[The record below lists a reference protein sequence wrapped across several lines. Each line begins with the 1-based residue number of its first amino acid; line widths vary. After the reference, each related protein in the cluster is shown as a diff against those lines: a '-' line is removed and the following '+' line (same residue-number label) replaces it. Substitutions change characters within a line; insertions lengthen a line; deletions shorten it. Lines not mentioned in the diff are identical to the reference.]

1 MKRKISLLVVVFML
15 LTSITTY
22 GQVLDQEK
30 LDEDID
36 FMKNIINLVIDRYH
50 YEVDQDDIIDG
61 LYDGFFGVLDEYSVY
76 YTEDEY
82 KRLMEDTAGEFVGI
96 GVQITDLNGQTVIL
110 TPLPDSPAIEA
121 GIKSGDIIKYV
132 DGVDISGLTYSEAA
146 NLIKGEEGTNV
157 KIGII
162 RDNKDLNFDITRKKV
177 VTSSVEGKI
186 LDNGIG
192 YLKITSF
199 VDNTPELVMKE
210 LLEFDENNVEKVIID
225 LRNNGGGTLDSAV
238 ELLNL
243 FVTKGPVLY
252 IDYANGQEDV
262 YTSDLEEQKYE
273 LAILINGGSASATE
287 IFAGAVKYK
296 NEGIVIG
303 TQSFGKGIVQS
314 IFQLANGA
322 GMKFTTAEYFSVD
335 KKPVHKIGI
344 TPDIIIENPEIDL
357 SEYPAFSKEN
367 KAAIGNVSL
376 DVLTAEMILE
386 TLGYDIDKPDGVYDK
401 TSFVQ
406 IQKFQKENQLHPYGV
421 IDIATQNALYQALVS
436 YSSNNLVDLQLE
448 TAVEQLRSN

>member
-1 MKRKISLLVVVFML
+1 MKRKLCLLLVIFTL
-15 LTSITTY
+15 ISSITAY
-22 GQVLDQEK
+22 GQVLNQEK
-30 LDEDID
+30 LDTDID
-36 FMKNIINLVIDRYH
+36 FMKNVINFVIDRYN
-50 YEVDQDDIIDG
+50 YEVDQDDIING

-82 KRLMEDTAGEFVGI
+82 KSLLTDTAGEFVGI
-96 GVQITDLNGQTVIL
+96 GVQITDLNGQIVVL
-110 TPLPDSPAIEA
+110 TPLPNSPAIEA
-121 GIKSGDIIKYV
+121 GIKNGDIIKYV
-132 DGVDISGLTYSEAA
+132 DDVDVSSLTSSEAA
-146 NLIKGEEGTNV
+146 NLIKGEEGTHV

-162 RDNKDLNFDITRKKV
+162 RDNKNLNFDIIRKRV
-177 VTSSVEGKI
+177 VTSSVESKI
-186 LDNGIG
+186 LDSGIG

-199 VDNTPELVMKE
+199 SDNTPTLVMKE
-210 LLEFDENNVEKVIID
+210 LFIFDENKVEKIIID

-252 IDYANGQEDV
+252 VDYANGQEDV
-262 YTSDLEEQKYE
+262 YTSKLEKQKYE

-303 TQSFGKGIVQS
+303 TKSFGKGIVQS
-314 IFQLANGA
+314 LFQLANGS
-322 GMKFTTAEYFSVD
+322 GVKFTTAEYFSVD

-357 SEYPAFSKEN
+357 SKYPAFSKEN
-367 KAAIGNVSL
+367 KPNLGNVSL
-376 DVLTAEMILE
+376 DVLAAEMILE

-401 TSFVQ
+401 TSFAQ
-406 IQKFQKENQLHPYGV
+406 IQKFQKDNQLYSYGI
-421 IDIATQNALYQALVS
+421 IDIATQNTLYQALVS
-436 YSSNNLVDLQLE
+436 HSSNNLVDLQLE
-448 TAVEQLRSN
+448 AAVEQLMNN